1 MFGIIPQHQTVIVD
15 PVDLTRHLQLNFTRY
30 AGLFG
35 SVILT
40 FTVKYDIVSVLLY
53 KLGYVRIMFVS
64 NRQQHSNNF
73 TTAFLSLKNL
83 KLNFFFKHSNKIF
96 KPLSDNT
103 VMLYMYSCD
112 IHKADVITL
121 TALEGYRKTE
131 NYKIILRKKSC
142 HL

>member
-53 KLGYVRIMFVS
+53 KLGYVRIMFVL

-73 TTAFLSLKNL
+73 TTAYLS
-83 KLNFFFKHSNKIF
+83 
-96 KPLSDNT
+96 
-103 VMLYMYSCD
+103 
-112 IHKADVITL
+112 
-121 TALEGYRKTE
+121 
-131 NYKIILRKKSC
+131 
-142 HL
+142 